1 MTYVQKSIIIVLNIC
16 SKGFKLPKKIRRRI
30 RGKFHHNC
38 FKPCGMPGHNL
49 EYINLSRD
57 EIEAIRLADYNEM
70 YQEDAAKEMEI
81 SRPTF
86 SRILNNARK
95 KIASA
100 LLEGKA
106 IEIENF

>member
-1 MTYVQKSIIIVLNIC
+1 M
-16 SKGFKLPKKIRRRI
+16 PKRVRRRI
-30 RGKFHHNC
+30 RGRFHHNC
-38 FKPCGMPGHNL
+38 FKPCRIPASD
-49 EYINLSRD
+49 IDSVILSKD
-57 EIEAIRLADYNEM
+57 EIEAIRLADYEGL
-70 YQEDAAKEMEI
+70 YQEDAANEMEI

-100 LLEGKA
+100 LLEGKI

>member
-1 MTYVQKSIIIVLNIC
+1 M
-16 SKGFKLPKKIRRRI
+16 PKRIRRRI
-30 RGKFHHNC
+30 QGRFHHNC
-38 FKPCGMPGHNL
+38 FKPCGMPGHKL
-49 EYINLSRD
+49 EHITLTKD
-57 EIEAIRLADYNEM
+57 EIEAIRLADFKGM

-95 KIASA
+95 KIATA
-100 LLEGKA
+100 LIEGRA

>member
-1 MTYVQKSIIIVLNIC
+1 M
-16 SKGFKLPKKIRRRI
+16 PRRIRRRI
-30 RGKFHHNC
+30 QGRFHHNC
-38 FKPCGMPGHNL
+38 FSPCSCGINKYGL
-49 EYINLSRD
+49 ESVILTKD
-57 EIEAIRLADYNEM
+57 QMEAIRLADFKGL

-95 KIASA
+95 KIATA
-100 LLEGKA
+100 LIEGRA